1 MFGHCPAIAGGSRDD
16 AAGTV
21 EVVSSL
27 NAAVLI
33 KSSQLRIGA
42 LIALRVSPAL
52 GGDKGCRPFPRTPF
66 SAGGILPP
74 LCSGQVSLD
83 EAEHFLHNRDASVAT
98 LRCVRVHPGLAFGI
112 TLDLAFGFAGIPTVQ
127 PPRFS
132 WA

>member
-1 MFGHCPAIAGGSRDD
+1 MFGHCSAIAGGSRDY

-21 EVVSSL
+21 EVASSL

-66 SAGGILPP
+66 SAGGILPL

-83 EAEHFLHNRDASVAT
+83 EAEHFLHNRSASVAT
-98 LRCVRVHPGLAFGI
+98 RIVGLSS
-112 TLDLAFGFAGIPTVQ
+112 VE
-127 PPRFS
+127 
-132 WA
+132 